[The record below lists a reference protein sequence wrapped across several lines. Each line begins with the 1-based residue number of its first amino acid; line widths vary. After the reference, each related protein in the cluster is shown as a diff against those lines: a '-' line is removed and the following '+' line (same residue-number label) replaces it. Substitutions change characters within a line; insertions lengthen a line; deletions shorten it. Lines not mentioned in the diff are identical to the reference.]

1 MATIPGRKQRL
12 LPGGAAQH
20 HVHGNRGSL
29 HVAPNFVGLCRGA
42 TRGKEWNERFHN
54 LRLQVPLGNPT
65 HERRPKGGAGS
76 CVLERLS
83 ESPSR
88 EMFSRRDWKRQPG
101 HSHRS
106 EDGCLRNRPIQPQWT
121 RKRLYVELAASDVD
135 QSFSEVYRL
144 GDFAKLQ
151 EERNKAWP
159 GRHTAR
165 PVPVGHGDGGAPQ
178 ELSPSLWVMHSEGR
192 QAGVALLRAVE
203 TTVPAMP
210 LDVSHDK
217 PFEGWRRPLQDE
229 TKFETLVEQ
238 LRFKGAEF
246 QRFALPLHD
255 RQDPSRG
262 TFDLPNLNPGSQ

>member
-135 QSFSEVYRL
+135 QSFSEVYRP
-144 GDFAKLQ
+144 A
-151 EERNKAWP
+151 
-159 GRHTAR
+159 T
-165 PVPVGHGDGGAPQ
+165 
-178 ELSPSLWVMHSEGR
+178 SPSSKRNETRRGPGATR
-192 QAGVALLRAVE
+192 PAPYLL
-203 TTVPAMP
+203 AM
-210 LDVSHDK
+210 
-217 PFEGWRRPLQDE
+217 
-229 TKFETLVEQ
+229 
-238 LRFKGAEF
+238 
-246 QRFALPLHD
+246 
-255 RQDPSRG
+255 
-262 TFDLPNLNPGSQ
+262 